1 MKSIPY
7 ASAVGGIMYVQ
18 ISTCLDLAFVKGLL
32 SKFQSNSE
40 IKHWKAT
47 KKNLHYLKWTMRYM
61 LTYKKIDNLEL
72 IGYSDVNFVAC
83 ANSQEVDIRLYLHTK
98 KTEQNGDHKRTKF

>member
-47 KKNLHYLKWTMRYM
+47 KKNLHYLK
-61 LTYKKIDNLEL
+61 
-72 IGYSDVNFVAC
+72 
-83 ANSQEVDIRLYLHTK
+83 
-98 KTEQNGDHKRTKF
+98 